1 MKINDIIEIKIE
13 KLVFGG
19 EGLGYV
25 NEFAIFVPMSVPGDI
40 LRIKLISLN
49 KSYGRGLIQ
58 EIIIPSKD
66 RVDEVKITFEDYSGC
81 DFAMMEYDKQI
92 EYKSEILK
100 DILKRLAN
108 ISVENI
114 PFEKSEDIYNYRN
127 KVAEPFV
134 KIKGKIYTGFY
145 QKKSH
150 EIFVADKY
158 NLRSIESNYMINEL
172 LLEMNKFIGTKKEFK
187 VYNDINMSGLLKT
200 CVVRNNS
207 KGELLLAIVVNK
219 SSNLNRLKDFLI
231 SFYNKY
237 DNLKSVY
244 ISVKNK
250 KDNVIF
256 GEEIY
261 KVVGNDYIEENI
273 MGINFK
279 IYPDSFFQINRSQT
293 IKLYNDAINLLGNY
307 SDKNIIDAFSGT
319 GTISMIMSLKAKKVY
334 GIELVKSSVLA
345 ARKTVKD
352 NNIKNV
358 EFIEARVENIIDE
371 IMKKDKIDYIVFD
384 PPRKGI
390 DYTVLDSVCKSN
402 ISKIV
407 YISCNP
413 STLARDIKILMEK
426 GYRLEYVKGYDMFP
440 QTPHIEVLV
449 LLVKGE

>member
-1 MKINDIIEIKIE
+1 MKINDIVEIKIE

-19 EGLGYV
+19 EGLGYIDD
-25 NEFAIFVPMSVPGDI
+25 FAIFVPMSVPGDI

-58 EIIIPSKD
+58 EIVSSSKD
-66 RVDEVKITFEDYSGC
+66 RVDNKKISFEDYSGC
-81 DFAMMEYDKQI
+81 DFAMMNYNKQVW
-92 EYKSEILK
+92 YKAEILK
-100 DILKRLAN
+100 DILMRLGN

-114 PFEKSEDIYNYRN
+114 PFEKSDDIYNYRN

-134 KIKGKIYTGFY
+134 KIKGEIYTGFY

-158 NLRSIESNYMINEL
+158 NLRSVYCNDLINDL
-172 LLEMNKFIGTKKEFK
+172 LSEMNKFKGTKKEFK
-187 VYNDINMSGLLKT
+187 VYNDVNMSGLLKT

-207 KGELLLAIVVNK
+207 KGELLLVLVVDK
-219 SSNLNRLKDFLI
+219 GSNLSRLKDFLI
-231 SFYNKY
+231 SFYKKHE
-237 DNLKSVY
+237 NLKSIY
-244 ISVKNK
+244 LSIKNK

-256 GEEIY
+256 GEETY
-261 KVVGNDYIEENI
+261 KIVGLDYIEENI

-279 IYPDSFFQINRSQT
+279 IYPDSFFQINKNQT
-293 IKLYNDAINLLGNY
+293 IKLYNDAINLLGDY

-334 GIELVKSSVLA
+334 GIELVKSSVIA

-358 EFIEARVENIIDE
+358 EFIESRVENVIDK
-371 IMKKDKIDYIVFD
+371 IMDKEKIDYIVFD

-390 DYTVLDSVCKSN
+390 DYSVIESVCKSN

-426 GYRLEYVKGYDMFP
+426 GYKLEYVKGYDMFP
-440 QTPHIEVLV
+440 QTHHIEVLV